1 VRRQRKNLNQ
11 VVFNIV
17 GLLVVVSM
25 VAGGLLITLFPPSE
39 RTSSA
44 TATRPATAIPT
55 FTPTVTA
62 TPIGDPVATPIPLGG
77 KDEESFTFAV
87 CGDSQGGNAVYGEIL
102 RRVEKDG
109 VAFLVHTG
117 NLVPSGQADQFQAF
131 AELMS
136 DFSLPFFPVP
146 GNQDSHE
153 GRLDE
158 FLQYSGAPA
167 AHYSFDYG
175 LGHFVV
181 ADSHLGELSPL
192 ELAWLESDLAST
204 DQLLKVIFLHHPP
217 IDAGGSGD
225 ILRQGSD
232 AFAALMFKYGVS
244 HVFAG
249 HIHAYAEATWDDV
262 HYVVTGGAGAPLDT
276 EEHLQAFHHYVLVTV
291 NGTDIST
298 QVIKVEPSGQ

>member
-1 VRRQRKNLNQ
+1 MRRRRKNLNQ

-25 VAGGLLITLFPPSE
+25 VAGGLLMTLFPPSE
-39 RTSSA
+39 RKSSA

-55 FTPTVTA
+55 FTPTVTT

-77 KDEESFTFAV
+77 KDEASFTFAV
-87 CGDSQGGNAVYGEIL
+87 CGDSQGGNVVYGEIL

-136 DFSLPFFPVP
+136 NFSLPFFPVP

-181 ADSHLGELSPL
+181 ADSHLGELSSL

-204 DQLLKVIFLHHPP
+204 DQPLKVVFLHHPP
-217 IDAGGSGD
+217 FDPDGAGD
-225 ILRQGSD
+225 ILGQGNA
-232 AFAALMFKYGVS
+232 AFMALMSKYGVS

-262 HYVVTGGAGAPLDT
+262 HYVVSGGAGAPLDT
-276 EEHLQAFHHYVLVTV
+276 EENLQAFHHYILVTV
-291 NGTDIST
+291 NDTDVST
-298 QVIKVEPSGQ
+298 KVIKVEPSGQ